1 MKKPLLIL
9 SAIILL
15 STSVQAEE
23 LVYSTSKILLAYVGA
38 DIVMEAHERIG
49 LKLTVKH
56 YPAKRAL
63 ELSNEGITD
72 GEIGR
77 IRTINEQYPNLV
89 RVEPPIYSHES
100 YIFTKDIEFR
110 VDGWSS
116 LKPYRIGIH
125 RGHQYAVD
133 GTAGMNVK
141 QIDSD
146 KQLLKMVDMG
156 RLDVAV
162 VNLLDAQKII
172 RDENLQGKLKML
184 EPAISVL
191 PLYLYLHKSKAHLI
205 PKISKS
211 LQEMVDSGRLK
222 EITQESLAKHSSK

>member
-77 IRTINEQYPNLV
+77 IRTINEQYPNL
-89 RVEPPIYSHES
+89 
-100 YIFTKDIEFR
+100 
-110 VDGWSS
+110 
-116 LKPYRIGIH
+116 
-125 RGHQYAVD
+125 
-133 GTAGMNVK
+133 
-141 QIDSD
+141 
-146 KQLLKMVDMG
+146 
-156 RLDVAV
+156 
-162 VNLLDAQKII
+162 
-172 RDENLQGKLKML
+172 
-184 EPAISVL
+184 
-191 PLYLYLHKSKAHLI
+191 
-205 PKISKS
+205 
-211 LQEMVDSGRLK
+211 
-222 EITQESLAKHSSK
+222 